1 MENLKEELER
11 TLGKEVVE
19 KNLSRADS
27 GKSQLLHTDDSQL
40 RQRRKENSN
49 LARNLSSAGN
59 SNAQTKGK
67 GPVGPPGT
75 KPGGRPQGGGPP
87 RGAGRLMVD
96 EKVETSAVKKDVY
109 FYYARAVGISV
120 AIGTL
125 ILQVV
130 NQGFSLGTNFW
141 LAKW

>member
-1 MENLKEELER
+1 MTQTSTEN
-11 TLGKEVVE
+11 
-19 KNLSRADS
+19 A
-27 GKSQLLHTDDSQL
+27 QL
-40 RQRRKENSN
+40 RRRPKKPESETSRGRGP
-49 LARNLSSAGN
+49 AAAGE
-59 SNAQTKGK
+59 K
-67 GPVGPPGT
+67 
-75 KPGGRPQGGGPP
+75 KPGGKPRGGLPPPGP

-96 EKVETSAVKKDVY
+96 EKVETTAVKKDVY
-109 FYYARAVGISV
+109 FYYAKAVGISV